1 MPKSKEFVSSSE
13 DSGSE
18 SEEPKQKK
26 KKVEAKPEKKPDKAE
41 KKPDKAE
48 KKVDKKAG
56 GDEAKTTKT
65 NSNGEQM
72 FQIARMRFA
81 TVSEFRGKAMV
92 SIREYY
98 EADGDLRPGKKGI
111 SLTMD
116 QWNSLKDQIEDI
128 DEAVKQL

>member
-26 KKVEAKPEKKPDKAE
+26 KKVEAKTEKKQDKA
-41 KKPDKAE
+41 
-48 KKVDKKAG
+48 DKKGG
-56 GDEAKTTKT
+56 GDKAKTTKT
-65 NSNGEQM
+65 NSNGEKM